1 MIEEPKLFISLLKDT
16 RILLIFPDI
25 VKKLKI
31 KLLLLNEEENQ
42 NLKKIF
48 PTLLDYRILDPKI
61 ELSSIINET
70 SNLMLRLVFYS
81 ACTAPSL
88 IKNDNLN
95 NNNIKPMSMNE
106 LLGLVSSSGASFS
119 SAQFLSLLNTFSNG
133 ELSDMLNT
141 LTTYQLK
148 SIVNDFG
155 EDDRK
160 KFLKENFKYDYDMWR
175 IGIL

>member
-31 KLLLLNEEENQ
+31 KLLLLNEEENN

-48 PTLLDYRILDPKI
+48 PTLLDYRILVPKV

-70 SNLMLRLVFYS
+70 SNLMLRIVFYS
-81 ACTAPSL
+81 ACTTPSL

-95 NNNIKPMSMNE
+95 NNNIRPMTMSQ
-106 LLGLVSSSGASFS
+106 LLSLVSTSGASFS
-119 SAQFLSLLNTFSNG
+119 SEQFLSLLNSFSSD
-133 ELSDMLNT
+133 ELSDMLDT

-148 SIVNDFG
+148 SIIDDFG

-160 KFLKENFKYDYDMWR
+160 KFLKENFKYDMWS